1 MGGPGDGLKQW
12 HDAGVF
18 TASLSDPFDPT
29 RVHYY
34 VGRQIEVD
42 GCLYQ
47 VGIHEDV
54 FDDVELVSLIRS
66 SGLQPLRRDGSTS
79 ILV

>member
-1 MGGPGDGLKQW
+1 
-12 HDAGVF
+12 
-18 TASLSDPFDPT
+18 
-29 RVHYY
+29 VHYY

-54 FDDVELVSLIRS
+54 FDDVELMSLIRS
-66 SGLQPLRRDGSTS
+66 SGLQPLRRDGSTT
-79 ILV
+79 IQV